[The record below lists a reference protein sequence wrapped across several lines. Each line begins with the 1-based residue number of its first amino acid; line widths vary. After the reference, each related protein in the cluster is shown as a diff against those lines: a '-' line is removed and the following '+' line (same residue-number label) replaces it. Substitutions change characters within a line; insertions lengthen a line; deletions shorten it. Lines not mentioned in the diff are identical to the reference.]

1 MSSTSIARSPRAH
14 RRERLTFSTEWVDS
28 QVVRITVAGDV
39 DASNAQD
46 LREYVFR
53 RAANCR
59 SLVLDLR
66 DVTFFSTAGFSTL
79 RTIGV
84 RCDRA
89 NVQWTLACN
98 AAVSRVI
105 DVCDQDR
112 TMVAR
117 MAMA

>member
-1 MSSTSIARSPRAH
+1 MPSISLARSTPGH
-14 RRERLTFSTEWVDS
+14 RRERLTFSTEWVDAES
-28 QVVRITVAGDV
+28 VRIAVAGEV
-39 DASNAQD
+39 DAFNAQE

-59 SLVLDLR
+59 SLMLDLR

-89 NVQWTLACN
+89 NVSLTLQGSS
-98 AAVSRVI
+98 AVSRVI
-105 DVCDQDR
+105 AICDSDR
-112 TMVAR
+112 M
-117 MAMA
+117 MASEPG

>member
-1 MSSTSIARSPRAH
+1 MRIA
-14 RRERLTFSTEWVDS
+14 
-28 QVVRITVAGDV
+28 VAGEV
-39 DASNAQD
+39 DAANAQE
-46 LREYVFR
+46 LREYVYR

-89 NVQWTLACN
+89 NVRWTLN
-98 AAVSRVI
+98 GSPAVSRVI
-105 DVCDQDR
+105 DICDPDR
-112 TMVAR
+112 ADM
-117 MAMA
+117 MLS